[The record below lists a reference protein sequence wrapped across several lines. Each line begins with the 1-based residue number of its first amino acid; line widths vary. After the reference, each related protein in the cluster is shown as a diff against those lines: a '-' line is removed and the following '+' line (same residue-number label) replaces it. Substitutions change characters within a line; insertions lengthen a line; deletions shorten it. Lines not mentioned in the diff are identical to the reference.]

1 MAFLERNEAGIPVAS
16 ALPMSP
22 AETQATTVPVRTRS
36 PVAGGGVNM
45 MTSSTRAGIGRKP
58 SGARARAHSRVPVY
72 NDQYLQEERPCP
84 TSASDMQS
92 RSLQPSKPVFPT
104 HDDSAASQDVLA
116 ALSYLDVTDDP
127 SESSPS
133 PARLAASDGHQQP
146 PSFVPSIVE
155 PGSGPQQFKSSFAP
169 SSSAARRKAK
179 AQEQQ
184 AAHHAATHKPGRV
197 NGKKPKVSGAWND
210 STDEEEDEEEEDEED
225 ADSDIDPATQR
236 SVSGHGQGT
245 RPSMAYGQSAGDGQA
260 SSHPRAPRTLPQP
273 PGSRSGE

>member
-1 MAFLERNEAGIPVAS
+1 
-16 ALPMSP
+16 MSP
-22 AETQATTVPVRTRS
+22 TDTHATTAPGRS
-36 PVAGGGVNM
+36 PVAGGVSV

-72 NDQYLQEERPCP
+72 NESPQLQLQEERPHP
-84 TSASDMQS
+84 ASASDMQS
-92 RSLQPSKPVFPT
+92 RSPQLSKPAFPT

-127 SESSPS
+127 SESAPS
-133 PARLAASDGHQQP
+133 SARLPASDGHQQP
-146 PSFVPSIVE
+146 LSSVPSVVE
-155 PGSGPQQFKSSFAP
+155 PAPGLQQFKSSFAP

-179 AQEQQ
+179 VQEQQ

-197 NGKKPKVSGAWND
+197 NGKKPKVTGAWND
-210 STDEEEDEEEEDEED
+210 SSDEEEEEEEEEEED
-225 ADSDIDPATQR
+225 ADSDIDPVAPR

-245 RPSMAYGQSAGDGQA
+245 RSSAAYGQSSGDGQT
-260 SSHPRAPRTLPQP
+260 SSNLRAPRTLPQP

>member
-1 MAFLERNEAGIPVAS
+1 MAFLERSEAMTS
-16 ALPMSP
+16 ALPMDP
-22 AETQATTVPVRTRS
+22 TETQATTAPARARS
-36 PVAGGGVNM
+36 PVAGSGVNM

-72 NDQYLQEERPCP
+72 NDQYLQEERPRP
-84 TSASDMQS
+84 ISASDMQS
-92 RSLQPSKPVFPT
+92 RSPQSSKPAFST

-133 PARLAASDGHQQP
+133 PGRLAASDGHQPP
-146 PSFVPSIVE
+146 PSSIPSVVE
-155 PGSGPQQFKSSFAP
+155 PGPSPQQFKSSFAP

-197 NGKKPKVSGAWND
+197 NGKKPKVTGAWND
-210 STDEEEDEEEEDEED
+210 SSDEEEDEEEEDEEED
-225 ADSDIDPATQR
+225 ADSDINPAAQR

-245 RPSMAYGQSAGDGQA
+245 RPSMAYGQSAGDGQV
-260 SSHPRAPRTLPQP
+260 SSHLRAPRTLPQP